1 MRRRSALAAHGGA
14 HELQVIRLA
23 DAERRV
29 DGIVRADRHERRI
42 ARRDE
47 RADGNIVD
55 GELPRHRRVDRRVGE
70 ILLRTAKERCVRFS
84 RRLVGADVRTL
95 RRHRLLGNRRRLV
108 ERLVAREV
116 DASVAQGRLRLRE
129 RCLCLPDGGLV
140 LARINA
146 IERLTGR
153 DEVAALHI
161 LLDDGARNLR
171 LHLDLVLARNLT
183 RILARDRRILLH
195 GLHDLDL
202 RRSLLHA
209 LLSAAAAQEHGEREN
224 GCRQKHGKT
233 DRFLL

>member
-55 GELPRHRRVDRRVGE
+55 GELPRHRRVNRRVGE
-70 ILLRTAKERCVRFS
+70 ILLRAAKKRCIRFS

-95 RRHRLLGNRRRLV
+95 RRHRLLGNRRRRV
-108 ERLVAREV
+108 ESLITRKIDARI
-116 DASVAQGRLRLRE
+116 AQGRLRLRE
-129 RCLCLPDGGLV
+129 SRLCLPDGRLV
-140 LARINA
+140 LARIDA
-146 IERLTGR
+146 VERLPRR
-153 DEVAALHI
+153 DELAALHI
-161 LLDDGARNLR
+161 LLDNGARDLR
-171 LHLDLVLARNLT
+171 LHLDLVLAGDLT
-183 RILARDRRILLH
+183 GILARDRRVLLH

-202 RRSLLHA
+202 RRSLLLA
-209 LLSAAAAQEHGEREN
+209 LLSSAAAQEQGQGEGR
-224 GCRQKHGKT
+224 
-233 DRFLL
+233 